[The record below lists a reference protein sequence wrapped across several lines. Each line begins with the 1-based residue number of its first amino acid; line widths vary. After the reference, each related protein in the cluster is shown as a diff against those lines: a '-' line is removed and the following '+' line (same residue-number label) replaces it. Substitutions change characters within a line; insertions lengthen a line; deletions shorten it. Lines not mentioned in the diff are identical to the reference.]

1 MHADTPDS
9 PSPTPGFRRV
19 VINAVAHAQA
29 DQGRDLPD
37 VLDRL
42 VDEDPDRRDK
52 WRQSAD
58 DRPRRSL
65 YSQLWFWVLI
75 GAACWGLLVGVLDG
89 WSWKLEPSGRAV
101 VIASLALLAAGG
113 IERDFPRAVATL
125 IQNAIVLAGF
135 AALMVRALGLGPAG
149 RESARSVH
157 VGADLARY
165 PASSP

>member
-1 MHADTPDS
+1 MEANIA
-9 PSPTPGFRRV
+9 PSMAG
-19 VINAVAHAQA
+19 
-29 DQGRDLPD
+29 DLYG
-37 VLDRL
+37 
-42 VDEDPDRRDK
+42 
-52 WRQSAD
+52 AGG
-58 DRPRRSL
+58 
-65 YSQLWFWVLI
+65 WFWVLI